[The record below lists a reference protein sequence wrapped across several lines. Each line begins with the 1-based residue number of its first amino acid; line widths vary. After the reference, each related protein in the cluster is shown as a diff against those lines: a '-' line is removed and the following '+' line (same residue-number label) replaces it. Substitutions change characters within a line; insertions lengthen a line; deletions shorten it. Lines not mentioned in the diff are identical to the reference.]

1 MDDVQNKIV
10 DAYKIAAKGNF
21 DHARML
27 LEEIIYE
34 HPDAI
39 EAWLLLADLS
49 DNRDEARQCYQMVL
63 ELDASNWVAQ
73 QRMKLL
79 FSGADGFSGAEFSAP
94 PYEFPEEEDT
104 SLDLYDEI
112 DELLEDEDEAE
123 EDHELPADKSGPTLK
138 ESFDAHRRLVL
149 GVGGGLVVAFI
160 LIVTAWILSVGY
172 IAWRMGYLVLVGN

>member
-1 MDDVQNKIV
+1 MENVQNKIV
-10 DAYKIAAKGNF
+10 DAYKIAARGNF
-21 DHARML
+21 DHARMV

-79 FSGADGFSGAEFSAP
+79 FSGADGFSGAEYSAP
-94 PYEFPEEEDT
+94 PYEFPEEED
-104 SLDLYDEI
+104 SQLELYDEL
-112 DELLEDEDEAE
+112 DELLEDDEEAE
-123 EDHELPADKSGPTLK
+123 EDRDFPVESSGPTLK
-138 ESFDAHRRLVL
+138 ESFDAHRKLIL
-149 GVGGGLVVAFI
+149 GIGGGLLAAFI
-160 LIVTAWILSVGY
+160 LILTAWILSVGY
-172 IAWRMGYLVLVGN
+172 IAWRMGYLILGGS